1 MKELPALSV
10 PTVASVFKERYAEL
24 QESSSTPLQLK
35 PMSSS
40 QKSLEALYSEF
51 KNILREAC
59 PKMME
64 VDSAAE
70 SGNQGFPIG
79 NEIKR
84 RWLITLMSFHPEKKV
99 TMKTPITVGLING
112 SPTLLVDNDPTSIRK
127 CLVAL

>member
-24 QESSSTPLQLK
+24 QDHSTTPLQLK

-51 KNILREAC
+51 KNILKEAC

-64 VDSAAE
+64 VDE
-70 SGNQGFPIG
+70 TPENGNQGFPIS